1 MARIGFFGTGI
12 MGFQMARRL
21 AEAGHRVTAWNRSR
35 DKAERLAPFGVAV
48 AETPAAAAEGAEF
61 VIGMLADGPTSEA
74 VWFGAGVVAAMAP
87 GSVLVDMA
95 SIPVETAQDH
105 ARRCGAAGILYLDAP
120 VSGGEKGAAEGSLAI
135 MAGGEAAA
143 FARVR
148 PVLEAMGRATHVGPA
163 GSGELA
169 KLCNQIIVAN
179 TIAAVAEALLLAAR
193 GGADPAAVRA
203 ALLGG
208 FADSTIL
215 RLHGQRMIARD
226 FRPGGYARL
235 QLKDVRTAVGHAR
248 GLALDL
254 PVTALVERLFE
265 DMVAHGDAELDHA
278 GLIREIERR
287 NGLAVEQPPMAAGA
301 AAGGTA

>member
-1 MARIGFFGTGI
+1 MARIGFLGTGI
-12 MGFQMARRL
+12 MGSQMARRL

-35 DKAERLAPFGVAV
+35 DKAERLAACGVAV
-48 AETPAAAAEGAEF
+48 ADTPAAAAGGAEF

-74 VWFGAGVVAAMAP
+74 VWFGAGAAAAMAP
-87 GSVLVDMA
+87 GSVVIEMA
-95 SIPVETAQDH
+95 SIPVETAQEH
-105 ARRCGAAGILYLDAP
+105 ARRCGEAGLLYLDAP
-120 VSGGEKGAAEGSLAI
+120 VSGGEKGAAEGTLAI

-143 FARVR
+143 FARAR
-148 PVLEAMGRATHVGPA
+148 PLFEAMGRATHVGPA

-169 KLCNQIIVAN
+169 KLCNQIIVAD
-179 TIAAVAEALLLAAR
+179 TIAAVAEALVLAER

-215 RLHGQRMIARD
+215 KLHGQRMIERN
-226 FRPGGYARL
+226 FQPGGYARL
-235 QLKDVRTAVGHAR
+235 QLKDVRTAVGHAGR
-248 GLALDL
+248 LGLDL

-265 DMVAHGDAELDHA
+265 AMVAHGDGELDHA

-287 NGLAVEQPPMAAGA
+287 NGPAAEPTPA
-301 AAGGTA
+301 AARGQA